1 MTKKRISRKQR
12 VTAKR
17 PGPRRTQGAYD
28 ARIRRLQSQLG
39 LRADG
44 ILGPATLSSLE
55 QRVGLAATDTGALV
69 ASRQGLDQ
77 LVSFEIS
84 SPAYYRKRLS
94 HPTWPGVESGVTIG
108 IGYDVGMSAAAE
120 VRVDWSP
127 HLDSATLDRLLTA
140 VGITGSRAQALLA
153 SLVDLTIALES
164 AEAVFYSRS
173 LPLAAQTTRALYP
186 GIERLPADA
195 QSMLLSLVYNRGAST
210 AGPRRTEM
218 FTLKALIA
226 APSPQDLEAIAAQ
239 LEAMARL
246 WPDTKGLR
254 DRRITEAT
262 LIRGADH
269 PYAASDLITL

>member
-1 MTKKRISRKQR
+1 MTKKRISRKKR
-12 VTAKR
+12 VAVKR
-17 PGPRRTQGAYD
+17 PSPRRPKGGYHE
-28 ARIRRLQSQLG
+28 RIRRLQSQLG

-55 QRVGLAATDTGALV
+55 RRVGLAATDSGTLV

-77 LVSFEIS
+77 LVSFEVS

-94 HPTWPGVESGVTIG
+94 HPTWPGVDSGATIG
-108 IGYDVGMSAAAE
+108 IGYDLGMSPAAE
-120 VRVDWSP
+120 ARADWSP
-127 HLDSATLDRLLTA
+127 HVDSATLDRLLTA
-140 VGITGSRAQALLA
+140 VGITGSRAQALVA
-153 SLVDLTIALES
+153 SLADITIALES

-173 LPLAAQTTRALYP
+173 LPLAAKTTRALYP

-218 FTLKALIA
+218 ANLKDLIA
-226 APSPQDLEAIAAQ
+226 APSPQDLDAIAAQ
-239 LEAMARL
+239 LEAMVRL
-246 WPDTKGLR
+246 WPDTPGLR
-254 DRRITEAT
+254 DRRITEAA

-269 PYAASDLITL
+269 PYAPSDLISL